1 MRMKLAEFG
10 RFRRGTV
17 MVVGFALTFCFAP
30 SLAAQNPE
38 TMMPEQSEAKG
49 KQVLRD
55 LINGLGGPG
64 YAEVR
69 ESECSGRRTLIG
81 HSGDLTGYITF
92 NDFRHYPD
100 KARIEYIGHGRN
112 TILQS
117 IIGIDDLEFAHGGI
131 VITLF
136 NGDQGWS
143 YDRSGVNELPV
154 TSVTDFQ
161 EQMKRNIDN
170 LLRFRLNEPG
180 LTIRFGGSDTVDLRQ
195 VDWVEITDSDNRKY
209 RLAVNHSTHL
219 LDRAVVSTEDPE
231 NQQINDDTTIYS
243 NYQLKGSAWTPMQV
257 SREHNGRRVAQF
269 FYDSCRYNPGFPQD
283 LFTKDSLK
291 TRGAELVSKRK

>member
-1 MRMKLAEFG
+1 MRVKGGKLG
-10 RFRRGTV
+10 FRTLGAVTLI
-17 MVVGFALTFCFAP
+17 AAACFVP
-30 SLAAQNPE
+30 RSQAQNPD

-49 KQVLRD
+49 KQILRD

-64 YAEVR
+64 YMEVR
-69 ESECSGRRTLIG
+69 ESECTGRRALIG
-81 HSGDLTGYITF
+81 HSGDLTGYVSF

-136 NGDQGWS
+136 NGDRGWS
-143 YDRSGVNELPV
+143 FDRSGTSELPV

-161 EQMKRNIDN
+161 EQMKRNVDN

-180 LTIRFGGSDTVDLRQ
+180 LTIRFGGSDTVDLKP
-195 VDWVEITDSDNRKY
+195 VDWVEINDSEGRKY
-209 RLAVNHSTHL
+209 RLAVEQSTHL
-219 LDRAVVSTEDPE
+219 LDRTVVSTEDPE

-243 NYQLKGSAWTPMQV
+243 NYQLKDSAWTPMQIT
-257 SREHNGRRVAQF
+257 REHNGRRVAQV
-269 FYDSCRYNPGFPQD
+269 FYDSCHYNLGFPQD
-283 LFTKDSLK
+283 LFAKDSLK
-291 TRGAELVSKRK
+291 TRGAELVSKKK